1 MEEVTPEV
9 FEEVTEVFYATEEP
23 TSEPVLSE
31 EVATTEEPTAV
42 EEPTPEPEP
51 EQVATTKSKTKKT
64 SVVEPTPEPEV
75 VAQVEKPKPINTG
88 GITIFRSTKTN

>member
-9 FEEVTEVFYATEEP
+9 FEEVTEVFSATEEP
-23 TSEPVLSE
+23 TSESVLLE
-31 EVATTEEPTAV
+31 EVATTEEPIAV
-42 EEPTPEPEP
+42 EETTPELQP
-51 EQVATTKSKTKKT
+51 VAATKSKTKKT